1 MADKGEKRGWGK
13 YKNVNILR
21 TMKKLLDKIK
31 SIFLIFLIFCKI
43 NMQYLLDEIFQF
55 SFVLK
60 ITTKLK

>member
-13 YKNVNILR
+13 YKNLNNLR
-21 TMKKLLDKIK
+21 TTKKFLDKIK
-31 SIFLIFLIFCKI
+31 SIFLTFLIFCKV
-43 NMQYLLDEIFQF
+43 NMEYLLNKIFQF